1 MSDKVDGRCAN
12 CGKRKLAM
20 AGNINNINFTV
31 WCQACGSTWEG
42 TQLGDLIEAAS
53 RSATAA
59 RPGDLT
65 PNSE

>member
-20 AGNINNINFTV
+20 AGNINNVNFTV

-42 TQLGDLIEAAS
+42 TQLGDLIEAAIL
-53 RSATAA
+53 SAWAPEPAKTTEA
-59 RPGDLT
+59 
-65 PNSE
+65 